1 MNTINFIKE
10 NSSSLT
16 VLSLNYAMQGST
28 HKTEKAKREMYWDSR
43 ANTYA

>member
-28 HKTEKAKREMYWDSR
+28 HKTEKAKREMY
-43 ANTYA
+43 